1 MATTSIN
8 IILDLRRMKK
18 DGTYPVKY
26 QLIHNRTTTTIST
39 PYSVS
44 ESEWDIKH
52 EKIKKKCKKYG
63 NPDIVNNKLHLLLS
77 SFQTKIFS
85 SDRMS
90 KIKTAVELKK
100 YLLNKDDEEDF
111 ISGTIKYAAF
121 TKKIIKELES
131 QGRYGNAGAYK
142 RTLFFMKKYFRADF
156 PFSALTPEV
165 LRRIETKFLANG
177 HSYNGL
183 SFNLRTVRAIY
194 NRAISYGIIDNSVY
208 PFRRLSYEKDK
219 YSIRE
224 EKTKKRAISKEV
236 IKKIEEYH
244 PEENSGKYDARNYF
258 LFSFYCR
265 GINIRD
271 MAMLRKAN
279 VDGKIL
285 RYRRAKTKYTYE
297 ITLTNK
303 AMDILRLYGFDKKKK
318 SEFLFPMVT
327 RDYNDALMH
336 KDMYNAMRNT
346 NKNLQRI
353 AKDLHLDVHLTTY
366 VARHSWAT
374 IADQLGVDRRIISQG
389 LGHTSL
395 STTEIYINDIVSNND
410 LQNADELITGD

>member
-1 MATTSIN
+1 MATTSVN

-63 NPDIVNNKLHLLLS
+63 DPDIVNNKLHLLLS

-85 SDRMS
+85 SDRIS

-100 YLLNKDDEEDF
+100 YLLQKEGEDF
-111 ISGTIKYAAF
+111 TPGKIKYVAF
-121 TKKIIKELES
+121 TKKLVKEFES
-131 QGRYGNAGAYK
+131 QGKYGNAGAYK
-142 RTLFFMKKYFRADF
+142 STLLFMAKYFRSDF
-156 PFSALTPEV
+156 SFSALTPSV
-165 LRRIETKFLANG
+165 LRRIEAKFLSRGN
-177 HSYNGL
+177 SYNGL
-183 SFNLRTVRAIY
+183 AFYLRTVRAIY
-194 NRAISYGIIDNSVY
+194 NKAISYGIIDNSEY
-208 PFRRLSYEKDK
+208 PFKRLVYEKDK
-219 YSIRE
+219 YKIRE
-224 EKTKKRAISKEV
+224 EKTKKRAISKEI

-244 PEENSGKYDARNYF
+244 PEEDSGKYDARNFF

-271 MAMLRKAN
+271 MAMLRKVN

-285 RYRRAKTKYTYE
+285 HYRRAKTKYTYE

-303 AMDILRLYGFDKKKK
+303 AMDILRLYGFEKKKK
-318 SEFLFPMVT
+318 SDYLFPMIT
-327 RDYNDALMH
+327 RDYDSSLMY
-336 KDMYNAMRNT
+336 KDMYNAQRNT
-346 NKNLQRI
+346 NINLQRI
-353 AKDLHLDVHLTTY
+353 AEDLHLDVHLTTY

-374 IADQLGVDRRIISQG
+374 IADQLGVDRRVISQG

-395 STTEIYINDIVSNND
+395 STTEIYINDIVSNDD